1 MYHARIQHLVMR
13 QNEARRQAGQLVEES
28 HSSWFG
34 TIDVLQSPTET
45 MAKIQSTT
53 QRICQIH
60 QCQPSDLIQLT
71 ILNWSAPCLIASS
84 QQSTQANLMGALING
99 AGPGSLGLV
108 MTPSHTYGRGKLYKQ
123 QELSHKLLV
132 QNNLNIDG
140 AYCLPFKQR
149 MDERDQRP
157 GFSKSTCFTNP
168 SHASKNNDDLTN

>member
-1 MYHARIQHLVMR
+1 MTESRPWVMR
-13 QNEARRQAGQLVEES
+13 HSEARRQAGQLVEES

-34 TIDVLQSPTET
+34 TFDVLQGPTET
-45 MAKIQSTT
+45 MAKIQSTM

-71 ILNWSAPCLIASS
+71 ILNWNAPCLIASS

-132 QNNLNIDG
+132 QNNLSIDG
-140 AYCLPFKQR
+140 AFCHSNKEWTNGTKGR
-149 MDERDQRP
+149 
-157 GFSKSTCFTNP
+157 GFPNP
-168 SHASKNNDDLTN
+168 HVLLTLVIPPRIMMI